1 MNLATVDARLIRAW
15 LSKMDES
22 SREGVL
28 RAWLVGRVLAAE
40 RLRLERGEVKAW
52 ELRKARELGRGKRTL
67 ASYRYIAESLARE
80 KVAESLQ
87 LSHVAG
93 GVDGFLKA
101 IRKARKSAEG
111 RPESPAPDVGAT
123 WKKKANRLLETV
135 PDGRLGA
142 RLLQEHLVAVRDLLA
157 DMREVGE

>member
-87 LSHVAG
+87 LRRAHLRYA
-93 GVDGFLKA
+93 LL
-101 IRKARKSAEG
+101 G
-111 RPESPAPDVGAT
+111 RSG
-123 WKKKANRLLETV
+123 
-135 PDGRLGA
+135 
-142 RLLQEHLVAVRDLLA
+142 
-157 DMREVGE
+157 